1 VIEKPFPYESLLY
14 TISKHLVSRGSREKV
29 SLNKSNKEI

>member
-14 TISKHLVSRGSREKV
+14 TISKNLIDMGSRTKV
-29 SLNKSNKEI
+29 SSHNSYKEI